1 MTEPVPAQGADVH
14 VPPPLVYAGTLAAAW
29 AIDRLVPLRMPESRW
44 RKGVGWGLVVV
55 GQALGGAGAAIFR
68 RHQTSVIPGRPAAAM
83 VTTGPYVYTRNPMYL
98 GLTVAYAGG
107 SLVLG
112 TWWAAM
118 ALPAV
123 VAYIDRNVIRRE
135 EAYLRER
142 FGDEY
147 EQFSAHTRR
156 WV

>member
-29 AIDRLVPLRMPESRW
+29 AVGRLVPLRMPGGRW
-44 RKGVGWGLVVV
+44 RQGVGWGLVVA
-55 GQALGGAGAAIFR
+55 GQALGAAGAATFR
-68 RHQTSVIPGRPAAAM
+68 RHQTSVIPGRPATAM

-98 GLTVAYAGG
+98 GLSLAYAGG

-112 TWWAAM
+112 TWWAAI
-118 ALPAV
+118 ALPGV

-135 EAYLRER
+135 ETYLRER